1 MKHIISDSDREFF
14 QQMAD
19 CMPGGFLAYYADEG
33 QEIITANDQV
43 VELMECK
50 DLLELRKFTG
60 NSFMG
65 VVAEEDRRLVERQ
78 IRFQTKNPVGGRNID
93 YVQYRVRTASGR
105 IRAVEDFGR
114 MITYKGKKVYTV
126 FLADKED
133 KRRNQGVDYTTG
145 LIQRSAFSSYA
156 RGFVFRHHKNHRISV
171 LWMDIDDFKSYNKLY
186 GYQAGDRLLRQIADV
201 IKDVF
206 GDGVVAHCNED
217 HYAVMCY
224 RENMEEQI
232 TKLLAKVTALSKK
245 SSLLLNIGVYDLNNQ
260 DVLSLDIDQMLDH
273 ARMACRSI
281 KDNYDVSVG
290 YYHEALGQKV
300 LRDQYVLSHLR
311 EAISMNWIKVYYQP
325 IASAAENKIV
335 EMEALARWE
344 DPTYGFLTPDQFI
357 PLLEK
362 RHLIHY
368 MDTCV
373 MEQVAR
379 NYRVAV
385 DQGLPVCPVSINLSR
400 LDFEDCDIVAE
411 IDAIRRDY
419 DMPKYMLHIEIT
431 ESAMNEKDTALT
443 EGIAR
448 FTREGYQVWMD
459 DFGSGYSSL
468 NVLKDYRFGVIKF
481 DMQFLRDFQIPE
493 KSERTR
499 KILEAMIPMVRSL
512 GMVTLTE
519 GVETDEEA
527 DYLRSI
533 GCQMLQGYFISKPKP
548 FEDVRLA
555 LLDS

>member
-1 MKHIISDSDREFF
+1 MQHIISDSDREFF

-19 CMPGGFLAYYADEG
+19 CMPGGFLVYYADES
-33 QEIITANDQV
+33 QEIITANVQAI
-43 VELMECK
+43 ELMEC
-50 DLLELRKFTG
+50 DSLAQLREYTG
-60 NSFMG
+60 NSFQG
-65 VVAEEDRRLVERQ
+65 FVAEEDRRLVQRQ
-78 IRFQTKNPVGGRNID
+78 IRFQTRNPIGERKED
-93 YVQYRVRTASGR
+93 YVQYRIRTAKGR

-114 MITYKGKKVYTV
+114 MITYRGQKVYTV

-133 KRRNQGVDYTTG
+133 KKRTQGIDYMTG
-145 LIQRSAFSSYA
+145 LIQRNAFVCHA
-156 RGFVFRHHKNHRISV
+156 RGFAFRHYKHHKLSV
-171 LWMDIDDFKSYNKLY
+171 LWMDIDNFKSFNKLY
-186 GYQAGDRLLRQIADV
+186 GYQKGDKLLRQIADEL
-201 IKDVF
+201 KDVF

-224 RENMEEQI
+224 REHLKEQI
-232 TKLLAKVTALSKK
+232 EDLLKRVTALSKK
-245 SSLLLNIGVYDLNNQ
+245 SSLLLNIGVYDLNDQ
-260 DVLSLDIDQMLDH
+260 DILILDIDQMLDH
-273 ARMACRSI
+273 ARMACSSI

-290 YYHEALGQKV
+290 YYHEELGQKV

-325 IASAAENKIV
+325 IASAAENRIV

-368 MDTCV
+368 MDTCIV
-373 MEQVAR
+373 EQVAR

-385 DQGLPVCPVSINLSR
+385 DQGLSVCPVSVNLSR
-400 LDFEDCDIVAE
+400 LDFEDCDIVEE
-411 IDAIRRDY
+411 IEAIRRDY
-419 DMPKYMLHIEIT
+419 DMPKDMLHIEIT
-431 ESAMNEKDTALT
+431 ESAVNEKDTVLT

-448 FTREGYQVWMD
+448 FIREGYQIWMD

-481 DMQFLRDFQIPE
+481 DMQFLRDFQIPA
-493 KSERTR
+493 KAERTR

-512 GMVTLTE
+512 GMMTLTE
-519 GVETDEEA
+519 GVETVEEA
-527 DYLRSI
+527 RYLKSI
-533 GCQMLQGYFISKPKP
+533 GCQMLQGYYISKPRP
-548 FEDVRLA
+548 IEELRCGCVD
-555 LLDS
+555 